1 MTHDFSELLSVH
13 EAGDPQ
19 LRTAFILHGGGGPR
33 TVAPIVA
40 HLASTM
46 HTLAPTHPGFDG
58 TSRPESTS
66 SVAELAASYLAYL
79 HDRGHADVVLIGSS
93 LGGWIALEMALQA
106 QADQRFA
113 GLIGAVIDIDGVG
126 VLVEG
131 EPIADFFALTPRELA
146 SAAWH
151 DPDRGFIDPTHL
163 AEAQREMTRANA
175 RTMAV
180 LAGPGMSD
188 ATLLG
193 RLRAVNVPTL
203 VVWGESDGVVTPAY
217 GRAIA
222 QSIPGA
228 RFIEIAEAG
237 HLPQLEAPQATWAAL
252 DPFLA

>member
-46 HTLAPTHPGFDG
+46 HTHAPTHPGFDG

-106 QADQRFA
+106 RADQRFA

-131 EPIADFFALTPRELA
+131 EPIADFFALNPRELA
-146 SAAWH
+146 AIAWH
-151 DPDRGFIDPTHL
+151 NPDRGFIDPTQL
-163 AEAQREMTRANA
+163 TEAQRDAAQANA

-180 LAGPGMSD
+180 LAGTGMNDS
-188 ATLLG
+188 TLLERVG
-193 RLRAVNVPTL
+193 AISVPTL
-203 VVWGESDGVVTPAY
+203 VVWGESDRVVTPEY

-222 QSIPGA
+222 RSIPGA
-228 RFIEIAEAG
+228 RFTEIAEAG
-237 HLPQLEAPQATWAAL
+237 HLPQLEAPEATWAAI
-252 DPFLA
+252 DSFLG